1 MQESELKHFVESC
14 LDYFVNATGIK
25 ASIGLP
31 YVNNEK
37 TEILLEYTGIIGI
50 SGERRGGI
58 YVTCDLQFLTDLI
71 LKVIGTTDNSP
82 AMVKDMVGELA
93 NTISGNATKAFGRNF
108 NISVP
113 IILEGVPKSLTL
125 PIDTPT
131 YVIPV
136 QWQNHK
142 LYLVVGISN
151 K

>member
-14 LDYFVNATGIK
+14 LDYFTNASGIK

-58 YVTCDLQFLTDLI
+58 YVTCGLPFLTDLI
-71 LKVIGTTDNSP
+71 PKVIGTTDNSP
-82 AMVKDMVGELA
+82 AMIKDMVGELA
-93 NTISGNATKAFGRNF
+93 NTISGNATKAFGKNF

-136 QWQNHK
+136 QWQSHK
-142 LYLVVGISN
+142 LFLVVGISS